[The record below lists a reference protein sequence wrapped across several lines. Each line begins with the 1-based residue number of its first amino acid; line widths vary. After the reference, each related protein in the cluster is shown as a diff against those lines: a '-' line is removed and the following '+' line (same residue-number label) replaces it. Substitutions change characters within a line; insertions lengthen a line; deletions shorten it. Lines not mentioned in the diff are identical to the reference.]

1 MPLSNIQAAILQ
13 TIAKNRSLESYVAG
27 ASVIHAAPRTPR
39 FSHDVDIFHDDQNA
53 VAKSAVADEQAL
65 RQAGFSVE
73 WREQFPT
80 FFRAVVRRD
89 KEVVEIDWAADSAY
103 RFFPLEPDPL
113 FGFKLH
119 PLDVATNKVL
129 AFVGRCEI
137 RDLVDCLH
145 LHKKVLS
152 LGALIWAACGK
163 DEGYTPER
171 ILNEAQRRAH
181 FRASELSQLELVR
194 KPDPVRL
201 RATWDAA
208 ITKARRLAES
218 LPAEELGCL
227 YLDPTGKAVTPNP
240 KRGFTRLA
248 RHRGTHRGILPVI
261 HSLPT
266 DGK

>member
-27 ASVIHAAPRTPR
+27 ASLLHAEPGSPRI
-39 FSHDVDIFHDDQNA
+39 SHDVDIFHDDQRA
-53 VAKSAVADEQAL
+53 VARSATTDERAL
-65 RQAGFSVE
+65 QQAGFSVE
-73 WREQFPT
+73 WREQFPA
-80 FFRAVVRRD
+80 FFRAVVRRGT
-89 KEVVEIDWAADSAY
+89 EVVEIDWAADSAY

-113 FGFKLH
+113 FGFRLH

-129 AFVGRCEI
+129 AFVGRCEV
-137 RDLVDCLH
+137 RDLLDCLY

-181 FRASELSQLELVR
+181 FRSSELSQVDLVR

-201 RATWDAA
+201 RTAWDAA
-208 ITKARRLAES
+208 IAKARRLAES

-227 YLDPTGKAVTPNP
+227 YLDPSGKAVTPNP
-240 KRGFTRLA
+240 SRGFKRLV
-248 RHRGTHRGILPVI
+248 RHRGTARGILPII
-261 HSLPT
+261 HPLPA
-266 DGK
+266 